1 MIKKEIRRAKHRK
14 DWDLVKKLIDIQQ
27 AEFNLRQS
35 QMQAKLNLL
44 KSEADIKKVAVDAE
58 KVLFDRKISLINTLL
73 GSGLLVWFINVI
85 KDLPIIKQFFK

>member
-14 DWDLVKKLIDIQQ
+14 DWDLVKKLVEIEQ
-27 AEFNLRQS
+27 AEFNLHQS
-35 QMQAKLNLL
+35 KVQAKLSNM
-44 KSEADIKKVAVDAE
+44 KAEAEIKKATVDTD

-73 GSGLLVWFINVI
+73 GSGLLVWLINVI

>member
-1 MIKKEIRRAKHRK
+1 MIKKEIRRAKQRK